1 MHKNL
6 LILVLLAAPLV
17 YAEDQSAPP
26 QETLDTIIQ
35 NLKNGRK
42 TAAMVE
48 YIDSIS
54 RFWGER
60 NEEARDVPEGYMKL
74 EDAARKLTQM
84 LPRVEGQ
91 ARYYGLVTRS
101 YIGYEATGQAGYT
114 DYRYVRIAAADV
126 EGGMEDG
133 NAR

>member
-35 NLKNGRK
+35 NLKNGRN

-48 YIDSIS
+48 YIDSINRVPFS
-54 RFWGER
+54 DDIYEITYKDKNNEILYVSKDGNYIFQADIISVPNALNITRER
-60 NEEARDVPEGYMKL
+60 REAL
-74 EDAARKLTQM
+74 
-84 LPRVEGQ
+84 
-91 ARYYGLVTRS
+91 
-101 YIGYEATGQAGYT
+101 
-114 DYRYVRIAAADV
+114 AAANGIKS
-126 EGGMEDG
+126 EYYKK
-133 NAR
+133 